1 MCELDERA
9 LTQSKP
15 MHIIDIQH
23 TEKFFN
29 NLKNGIDFEQE
40 RILFESPLLGCHKK
54 VCIASIGYYM
64 HCLPFPAR
72 TFSMGDES

>member
-29 NLKNGIDFEQE
+29 NLKNGINFEQE
-40 RILFESPLLGCHKK
+40 RILSVATAGVAQESLHSQHRILHALL
-54 VCIASIGYYM
+54 A
-64 HCLPFPAR
+64 
-72 TFSMGDES
+72 FSSKNFQYGR